1 MEGVAA
7 FSLACNV
14 IQIAELSRKIIAT
27 AKEIQTSR
35 NGLPKDHEDLRAAV
49 EILRRDVADLQQ
61 NYNGDILQSL
71 AVQSEV
77 AINEHI
83 ALLDSLR
90 LKGPRTFL
98 RASAV
103 AFKAWRKQR
112 QLYESQAKVDQLSEE
127 LKTHIVTTRIP
138 NIDRNVDYL
147 GDKLASHNLSIDHDM
162 KIIEQHLNR
171 VYKANRQCLYAL
183 YFPEIRS
190 RADQVKRAH
199 EDTFGWI
206 FDGAGD
212 LSESIHK
219 SKFKKWLRLD
229 DPSRNVFWVYGKPG
243 AGKSTLIKALKEC
256 PQLVPK
262 VFPRRE
268 WTHAGTDF
276 RFPQDILW
284 SSFQDLLNL
293 APSFNIFLLFI
304 IDGLDEFDDRVEV
317 LNSSAPDVQ
326 DLLRLL
332 RAIQAC
338 PSAKLCVASLPL
350 NEFEIHLGK
359 DRDFC
364 IPVHDLT
371 SRDIR
376 TYTEDTLS
384 KHPAFAQLVLQDS
397 GYANLIADITSAAEG
412 VFLRILD
419 APSLQQFMNGE
430 DMVLF
435 AATVRRR
442 FHARSRGLLEFRA
455 RWDHQSDE
463 FRGVQHEMSKLRNEC
478 VGLAHRSMAELL
490 DRNDMRHQ
498 ITTEAGMAFE
508 MPELYAQALMA
519 TLKAEVSIA
528 WTLRSIQDSG
538 IHFGKKD
545 SNDVE
550 RNIRALL
557 HKLVPIMEQA
567 EEEQMKAHWSKLDDF
582 LNFPLA
588 QEMNL

>member
-1 MEGVAA
+1 MRLHCRSWLGSR
-7 FSLACNV
+7 SLLV
-14 IQIAELSRKIIAT
+14 IDCYLWRQGT
-27 AKEIQTSR
+27 
-35 NGLPKDHEDLRAAV
+35 
-49 EILRRDVADLQQ
+49 
-61 NYNGDILQSL
+61 ILQRSFRGL
-71 AVQSEV
+71 LQS
-77 AINEHI
+77 I
-83 ALLDSLR
+83 
-90 LKGPRTFL
+90 
-98 RASAV
+98 
-103 AFKAWRKQR
+103 
-112 QLYESQAKVDQLSEE
+112 LYQ
-127 LKTHIVTTRIP
+127 
-138 NIDRNVDYL
+138 
-147 GDKLASHNLSIDHDM
+147 
-162 KIIEQHLNR
+162 
-171 VYKANRQCLYAL
+171 
-183 YFPEIRS
+183 
-190 RADQVKRAH
+190 
-199 EDTFGWI
+199 
-206 FDGAGD
+206 
-212 LSESIHK
+212 
-219 SKFKKWLRLD
+219 
-229 DPSRNVFWVYGKPG
+229 
-243 AGKSTLIKALKEC
+243 ALKEC

-412 VFLRILD
+412 VFLRVYLACNSLFNGLTNADRVSDLQGRLMRLPRELDEMYMHILSTIEPEYRRNTARSLLLCTIPEQQTLLTHHYLDDESRKQILD

-508 MPELYAQALMA
+508 MPELY
-519 TLKAEVSIA
+519 VS
-528 WTLRSIQDSG
+528 SIDGHSQGGGIYRMDASFDS
-538 IHFGKKD
+538 
-545 SNDVE
+545 
-550 RNIRALL
+550 R
-557 HKLVPIMEQA
+557 
-567 EEEQMKAHWSKLDDF
+567 
-582 LNFPLA
+582 
-588 QEMNL
+588 

>member
-1 MEGVAA
+1 M
-7 FSLACNV
+7 
-14 IQIAELSRKIIAT
+14 
-27 AKEIQTSR
+27 
-35 NGLPKDHEDLRAAV
+35 
-49 EILRRDVADLQQ
+49 
-61 NYNGDILQSL
+61 
-71 AVQSEV
+71 
-77 AINEHI
+77 
-83 ALLDSLR
+83 
-90 LKGPRTFL
+90 
-98 RASAV
+98 
-103 AFKAWRKQR
+103 
-112 QLYESQAKVDQLSEE
+112 
-127 LKTHIVTTRIP
+127 
-138 NIDRNVDYL
+138 
-147 GDKLASHNLSIDHDM
+147 
-162 KIIEQHLNR
+162 
-171 VYKANRQCLYAL
+171 
-183 YFPEIRS
+183 
-190 RADQVKRAH
+190 
-199 EDTFGWI
+199 
-206 FDGAGD
+206 
-212 LSESIHK
+212 
-219 SKFKKWLRLD
+219 
-229 DPSRNVFWVYGKPG
+229 
-243 AGKSTLIKALKEC
+243 
-256 PQLVPK
+256 
-262 VFPRRE
+262 
-268 WTHAGTDF
+268 
-276 RFPQDILW
+276 
-284 SSFQDLLNL
+284 

-412 VFLRILD
+412 VFLRVYLACNSLFNGLTNADRVSDLQGRLMRLPRELDEMYMHILSTIEPEYRRNTARSLLLCTIPEQQTLLTHHYLDDESRKQILD

-567 EEEQMKAHWSKLDDF
+567 EEEQMKAHWSKLDEF